1 MTKIA
6 DFDCRRL
13 IGSLILLVS
22 TMGLSVAADTFDYR
36 NLADQLDDL
45 AAQNHI
51 EIDGLERT
59 ASQPAQWVKGDST
72 EQVRRLLA
80 EFNYVTVLSSKQSI
94 ERIIILGQKKALPRG
109 TTLHT
114 KKKGNNHTIEGRI
127 TGMNGKQVEVALILD
142 TGADY
147 LVLPQSMME
156 TFGVDPD
163 SSESRQLQTANGQT
177 QARIAKIKS
186 LQIGTE
192 LISDIEAA
200 FIKDNQLGDT
210 KLLGMNVLQRY
221 RVTLDDR
228 EQTVTLIKVE

>member
-1 MTKIA
+1 MMKIP
-6 DFDCRRL
+6 DFDCRLL
-13 IGSLILLVS
+13 IRILILLVGTTGS
-22 TMGLSVAADTFDYR
+22 SGAADAFDYR

-45 AAQNHI
+45 AAQNNI
-51 EIDGLERT
+51 EIDGLELT

-72 EQVRRLLA
+72 EQVKRLLA
-80 EFNYVTVLSSKQSI
+80 TFNYVTILSSKQAI
-94 ERIIILGQKKALPRG
+94 ERIIILGEKQEFPRG
-109 TTLHT
+109 ITVHT
-114 KKKGNNHTIEGRI
+114 RKKGKNHSIEGRI
-127 TGMNGKQVEVALILD
+127 TGMNGKQVEASLIID

-163 SSESRQLQTANGQT
+163 SSETRKLQTANGLT
-177 QARIAKIKS
+177 EARIAKVRS
-186 LQIGTE
+186 LRIGNE
-192 LISDIEAA
+192 LITDIEAA
-200 FIKDNQLGDT
+200 FIKDDQLGDT